1 MLESKIGTESWE
13 SYPTYTFLTG
23 GLRAKETSLQAEG
36 PALTSLYGLGLSLR
50 AATTQSQVK
59 VNELRIALH
68 LNESDEERMH
78 NAKRSL
84 SLDLGLLT
92 AYLNEKSYNS
102 LMCSKGMR
110 YRVQTNEELEEL
122 LLRFSRH
129 NFK

>member
-1 MLESKIGTESWE
+1 M
-13 SYPTYTFLTG
+13 
-23 GLRAKETSLQAEG
+23 
-36 PALTSLYGLGLSLR
+36 
-50 AATTQSQVK
+50 K
-59 VNELRIALH
+59 VNELHIALH

-78 NAKRSL
+78 NAKRSP